1 MQTKLQ
7 KEIDEL
13 RRQLENERKNM
24 AGNAQ
29 ELREKM
35 QAEIDDLKK

>member
-13 RRQLENERKNM
+13 RKQLENERKNM

-29 ELREKM
+29 EMREQM
-35 QAEIDDLKK
+35 